1 MQPKSPFEY
10 TVLTFRVGLGLFY
23 ALIGGDKLFRVGA
36 PAFARQVAEFGI
48 LQDPW
53 NLIVAYFIPW
63 LELLAGLCLI
73 ASFLHRGAVRILLGL
88 SAVFLFVN
96 GQAMAR
102 GLDPDC
108 GCFGKWFELGIPGKM
123 ILLVVQIGL
132 LAFLM
137 STERKVGRKVFR
149 GTRMRLPG

>member
-1 MQPKSPFEY
+1 MQPKTPFEY
-10 TVLTFRVGLGLFY
+10 TILSLRVMLGVWF
-23 ALIGGDKLFRVGA
+23 AAIGGDKLFRVGG

-53 NLIVAYFIPW
+53 NLMVGYFVPW
-63 LELLAGLCLI
+63 LELLAGICLI
-73 ASFLHRGAVRILLGL
+73 ASVLHRGAVRVLIALTM
-88 SAVFLFVN
+88 VFLFVN

-108 GCFGKWFELGIPGKM
+108 GCFGEWFEMGISAK
-123 ILLVVQIGL
+123 IVLLVVQGAL
-132 LAFLM
+132 LGFLM
-137 STERKVGRKVFR
+137 ATERKVGRKVFR